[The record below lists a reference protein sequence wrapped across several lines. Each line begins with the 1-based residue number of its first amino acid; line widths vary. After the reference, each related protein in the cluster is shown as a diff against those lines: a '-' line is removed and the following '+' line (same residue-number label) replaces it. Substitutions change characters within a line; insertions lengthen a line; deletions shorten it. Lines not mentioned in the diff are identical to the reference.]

1 VSYPD
6 FVQSR
11 LKPGA
16 DVLADLTPEKANLA
30 HLAML
35 VTSEA
40 GELADAI
47 KKHTIYGNPLDV
59 ANIHEELG
67 DILFAAQAIATA
79 TGTTL
84 DECQRLN
91 VEKLT
96 VRFPNGYSNT
106 AAIQRADKAE
116 DTSTRPE
123 WWHKLNKASPAHAAL
138 AWERYEQEPNK
149 ELPAPEGFIAAFMW
163 ASTPEGDDF
172 WVDVSDWLD
181 GEIKELP
188 PMSKA
193 TT

>member
-1 VSYPD
+1 
-6 FVQSR
+6 
-11 LKPGA
+11 
-16 DVLADLTPEKANLA
+16 
-30 HLAML
+30 ML

-47 KKHTIYGNPLDV
+47 KKHSIYGKPLDV

-84 DECQRLN
+84 EECQRLN

-116 DTSTRPE
+116 PSEGTSDRPQ
-123 WWHKLNKASPAHAAL
+123 WWHRLNAASPAHAEL
-138 AWERYEQEPNK
+138 AWKRYEQETCK
-149 ELPAPEGFIAAFMW
+149 DKSTSSLSTLFAW
-163 ASTPEGDDF
+163 SYTPEGGDF
-172 WVDVSDWLD
+172 WLKVSLWHE
-181 GEIKELP
+181 GEWTELP
-188 PMSKA
+188 PIPQ
-193 TT
+193 